1 MDAIDFLE
9 FISLP
14 DMERN
19 RISKPRI
26 PGIST
31 NSGYL

>member
-1 MDAIDFLE
+1 MAIDFLE
-9 FISLP
+9 VINLP

-19 RISKPRI
+19 RILMRRI

>member
-1 MDAIDFLE
+1 MAIDLLE
-9 FISLP
+9 VISLP
-14 DMERN
+14 DMVRN
-19 RISKPRI
+19 RISMRRI